1 MKRVI
6 TIKGRYAVIVDGTSA
21 RLSSVD
27 FAALAPALRERGIKR
42 FVFIDDVTYTGARS
56 ARVRPP
62 TTKGRIIA

>member
-6 TIKGRYAVIVDGTSA
+6 AIKGRCAVIVDGTTA

-27 FAALAPALRERGIKR
+27 FAALAPSLRVRGVKR
-42 FVFIDDVTYTGARS
+42 FIFIDDVTYTGAQS
-56 ARVRPP
+56 ARVRPL